1 MTETPLQNAPPLVN
15 DVLERTSMS
24 LYKHQPRHKHA
35 LISRAYGATI
45 FRVPQSS
52 RRTSSQQSST
62 IQRVS
67 MCRKIIIGFLAS
79 IPSTFLHV
87 HAYSNAASRNLRNH
101 PPLYTPCCCNIAN
114 WTRLENQSGRRGMKS
129 ASLLRSTG
137 KSVWWMA
144 GFPDQAQDPRGGGEV
159 VGVVGWE
166 WC

>member
-1 MTETPLQNAPPLVN
+1 MTETPLQNEPPSVN
-15 DVLERTSMS
+15 DVLERKSMS

-35 LISRAYGATI
+35 LFSRAYGATI
-45 FRVPQSS
+45 FRIPQSS

-67 MCRKIIIGFLAS
+67 MRRKIIIGFLAS

-129 ASLLRSTG
+129 AQPASKHWEERMVDG
-137 KSVWWMA
+137 GV
-144 GFPDQAQDPRGGGEV
+144 PDQAQDPQEE
-159 VGVVGWE
+159 VVGWE
-166 WC
+166 